1 MFQSF
6 PFLSQQ
12 LWHLQLQLCHNH
24 TSLLVNKYYDWSVI
38 SLSVCVLLS
47 QSSLPSLLSITFFPV
62 CGHSTFPSFPI
73 YVFLG
78 CPSEFVQ
85 PRAYDGNP
93 SAPSYCICLFFFS
106 AHFAEWRQILFFN
119 ECQWVQF
126 NESRTASSHSRTADN
141 WLIPPLCPTYILL
154 CILLGLSTEISSKA
168 VIVRNCQPEIISA
181 SPYSN
186 LSYGTSV
193 SCLHRFPVLGAFL
206 DDMSNIWRLY
216 GIWKLYSW
224 ICEV

>member
-126 NESRTASSHSRTADN
+126 TFILPVQLQVIHEQQIIG
-141 WLIPPLCPTYILL
+141 WFPLF
-154 CILLGLSTEISSKA
+154 A
-168 VIVRNCQPEIISA
+168 QH
-181 SPYSN
+181 
-186 LSYGTSV
+186 TSCSV
-193 SCLHRFPVLGAFL
+193 FC
-206 DDMSNIWRLY
+206 
-216 GIWKLYSW
+216 
-224 ICEV
+224 